1 MSVLATSSGGLIDS
15 HPPVSLVEQ
24 RFHFANCNDQPAT
37 RHFLSDDREKSSFR
51 RQLLAVR
58 RKDTAHDELPV
69 DQRNV
74 RAQKPQLADGGDC
87 RARAVSSREY
97 PLVKTLDLVS
107 APQQTSIGNNDVT
120 VGLPKL

>member
-1 MSVLATSSGGLIDS
+1 MPSSGIVRMDTRTTELIVSAPLVHVSVSDWQRLDAT
-15 HPPVSLVEQ
+15 VSLVEQ
-24 RFHFANCNDQPAT
+24 RLHFANCNDQPAT

-97 PLVKTLDLVS
+97 P
-107 APQQTSIGNNDVT
+107 
-120 VGLPKL
+120 